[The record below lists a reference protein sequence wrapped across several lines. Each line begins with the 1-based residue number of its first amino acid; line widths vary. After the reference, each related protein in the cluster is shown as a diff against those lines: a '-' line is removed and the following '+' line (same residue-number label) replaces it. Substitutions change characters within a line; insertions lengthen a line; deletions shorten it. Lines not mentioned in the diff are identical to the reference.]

1 MTTQSSLSE
10 KGGATGEVGW
20 TTRTVHQ
27 HRAQVALRT
36 GVTGVGRNSIQPS
49 SENIVPRNRG
59 VPCLETTCKLKKRLG
74 FAARRGKLRDRGDY
88 GRLGAPGDS
97 A

>member
-1 MTTQSSLSE
+1 MTTQSRLSE

-59 VPCLETTCKLKKRLG
+59 VPCLKPAGELKKRFG
-74 FAARRGKLRDRGDY
+74 FSARR
-88 GRLGAPGDS
+88 
-97 A
+97 